1 MYAMLLLFLAGALT
15 LSGAPCCSIEVH
27 VANASSQPLAGALV
41 RTGAIESR
49 TDLQGDAIL
58 RVDAP
63 GPHTV
68 EASHP
73 GFQTLRQTVEATP
86 ERAVHVELLLPAARI
101 ESVTVEGASPDAPES
116 ATLAPLSAEQ
126 IKALPLDPPTVK
138 DALPLVPGVV
148 RTPEGRLSIS
158 GSPEYR
164 STLMVNALDTTDPA
178 TGQFGATVPI
188 DSVAS
193 LNVFR
198 SPFLAEYGR
207 FTAAVVVVDT
217 KRGGEKWHAELND
230 PTPELRLRSGHIR
243 GVRGF
248 TPRLSFSGP
257 LVRHRLYLF
266 QSAEYRLNKLPVF
279 SLPFPENETWRE
291 SWNSHT
297 QLDYVGASQVLTA
310 TVHLVPQKVKFEGL
324 DFYNPR
330 PATPDFRGREFHAG
344 LTDRLT
350 LGKAV
355 LESAVA
361 ASEFLGRTWPQGTGE
376 LQLTPVE
383 NLGNYFFQQQR
394 RARGYQWRESYSF
407 TRGAHSLRIGGE
419 AIHST
424 LTGVMQASP
433 FSIAA
438 GGRTISRVT
447 FLNAPPFAVSD
458 WESGFYAQDHWQV
471 KPAFAVDYGL
481 RADWQ
486 RLTGTLGLAPR
497 LALSWA
503 PFGDN
508 NTVLR
513 TGFGWFYDRVP
524 LVAGAFPA
532 YPTRIV
538 DGTLLENQTGSRD
551 AAGPLVFGPD
561 RPGNFAPRSRTGS
574 AQIEHRFG
582 ETVRLRAN
590 YMESH
595 SRGLLVVAPAVDAM
609 TLAGNGRSVYRQ
621 FEVVSRIVPRKGQ
634 ELFASYTRSSGRA
647 NINDL
652 VQYLGNTPPAVIRP
666 DVYATADLDTPHRI
680 LVWGVIPLNDRTRI
694 APLFEYRM
702 GRPYSALDAAQ
713 QYAGPPHGRRFP
725 PFLSL
730 DYRIAR
736 DIHVRKHAVQ
746 ISFSMFN
753 ATNHWNPDTVRLNIA
768 DPQFAEFLGQHKRRF
783 RLDFDFLF

>member
-1 MYAMLLLFLAGALT
+1 MSSVFFLFLVGALT
-15 LSGAPCCSIEVH
+15 LSADPCCSIQVH
-27 VANASSQPLAGALV
+27 VANDSSQPLADAVV
-41 RTGAIESR
+41 RAGAIESR
-49 TDLQGDAIL
+49 TDLQGNAVL
-58 RVDAP
+58 RVDVA
-63 GPHTV
+63 GPYTIEV
-68 EASHP
+68 SHP
-73 GFQTLRQTVEATP
+73 GFQTLRQTVQALADRT
-86 ERAVHVELLLPAARI
+86 VQVEMLLPAERV
-101 ESVTVEGASPDAPES
+101 ESVTVEGASPAGPES
-116 ATLAPLSAEQ
+116 ATVSPLSAEQ

-138 DALPLVPGVV
+138 DALPLVPGIV

-164 STLMVNALDTTDPA
+164 STLMVNALDTTDPS

-230 PTPELRLRSGHIR
+230 PTPELRLRSRHIR

-257 LVRHRLYLF
+257 LLRRRLYLF
-266 QSAEYRLNKLPVF
+266 QSAEYRVNKLPVF

-297 QLDYVGASQVLTA
+297 QIDYVGASQVLTA
-310 TVHLVPQKVKFEGL
+310 TVHLVPQKVKFGGL

-330 PATPDFRGREFHAG
+330 PVTPDSRGHEFHAG

-361 ASEFLGRTWPQGTGE
+361 ASEFLGRTWPQGKSE
-376 LQLTPVE
+376 MQLTPIE
-383 NLGNYFFQQQR
+383 SLGSYFFQQQR
-394 RARGYQWRESYSF
+394 RARGYQWRESYSV
-407 TRGAHSLRIGGE
+407 TRGTHSLRIGGE
-419 AIHST
+419 AIHSM
-424 LTGVMQASP
+424 LAGAMEASP
-433 FSIAA
+433 FSITLR
-438 GGRTISRVT
+438 GRPLSYVT
-447 FLNAPPFAVSD
+447 FLNAPAYTVSD
-458 WESGFYAQDHWQV
+458 WGSGFYAQDHWQV
-471 KPAFAVDYGL
+471 RPALAVDLGL

-486 RLTGTLGLAPR
+486 QLTRTIDLAPR

-508 NTVLR
+508 NTVVR

-524 LVAGAFPA
+524 LVAGAFAA
-532 YPTRIV
+532 YPARIV
-538 DGTLLENQTGSRD
+538 DGELLENRLGSRD
-551 AAGPLVFGPD
+551 AAGPLVFGPQ

-595 SRGLLVVAPAVDAM
+595 SRGLLMLAPTAGAM

-621 FEVVSRIVPRKGQ
+621 FEVVSRIVPGKGQ

-647 NINDL
+647 NLNDL
-652 VQYLGNTPPAVIRP
+652 VQYLGDTPQAVIRP
-666 DVYATADLDTPHRI
+666 EIFTTADLDTPHRI
-680 LVWGVIPLNDRTRI
+680 LVWGIVALNKRTRI
-694 APLFEYRM
+694 APLFEYRT
-702 GRPYSALDAAQ
+702 GRPYSVLDAAQ
-713 QYAGPPHGRRFP
+713 QYAGLPNSRRFP

-746 ISFSMFN
+746 LSFSMFN
-753 ATNHWNPDTVRLNIA
+753 VTNHWNPDTVRLNIA
-768 DPQFAEFLGQHKRRF
+768 DPQFGEFLGQHKRRF

>member
-1 MYAMLLLFLAGALT
+1 MSAVPLLLLAGALT
-15 LSGAPCCSIEVH
+15 LSGEPCCSIEVH

-41 RTGAIESR
+41 RTGVMQSL
-49 TDLQGDAIL
+49 TDLRGDAIL

-68 EASHP
+68 EVSHS
-73 GFQTLRQTVEATP
+73 GFQTLRQQVQATSQAAVRVEI
-86 ERAVHVELLLPAARI
+86 LLPAARV
-101 ESVTVEGASPDAPES
+101 ESVTVEGASPAAPES
-116 ATLAPLSAEQ
+116 ATMVPLDAGQ

-138 DALPLVPGVV
+138 DALPLVPGIV

-230 PTPELRLRSGHIR
+230 PTPELRLRSRHLR

-257 LVRHRLYLF
+257 LIRSRLYLF
-266 QSAEYRLNKLPVF
+266 QSSEYRLNKLPVF

-297 QLDYVGASQVLTA
+297 QLDYVGTSRVLTA
-310 TVHLVPQKVKFEGL
+310 TVHVAPQKVKFAGL

-330 PATPDFRGREFHAG
+330 PATPDSRGREFHAG
-344 LTDRLT
+344 ITDRLT

-361 ASEFLGRTWPQGTGE
+361 ASEFLGGAWPQGTAE
-376 LQLTPVE
+376 LQLTPTE
-383 NLGNYFFQQQR
+383 NLGNYFFQQHR
-394 RARGYQWRESYSF
+394 RARGYQWRESYAV
-407 TRGAHSLRIGGE
+407 TRGTHSLRIGGE

-424 LTGVMQASP
+424 LAGLMQASP

-438 GGRTISRVT
+438 GGSTLSRVT
-447 FLNAPPFAVSD
+447 FLNFPAFTVSD
-458 WESGFYAQDHWQV
+458 WENGFYAQDHWQV
-471 KPAFAVDYGL
+471 KPALAVDYGL

-497 LALSWA
+497 LGLSWA

-508 NTVLR
+508 NTVIR
-513 TGFGWFYDRVP
+513 AGFGWFYDRVP
-524 LVAGAFPA
+524 LVAGAFSA
-532 YPTRIV
+532 YPARTV
-538 DGTLLENQTGSRD
+538 DGVQLENRTSTRD
-551 AAGPLVFGPD
+551 AAGPLVFGPE
-561 RPGNFAPRSRTGS
+561 RPGNFAPRSRTSS
-574 AQIEHRFG
+574 AQLEHRFG
-582 ETVRLRAN
+582 EKVRLRAN
-590 YMESH
+590 YTESH
-595 SRGLLVVAPAVDAM
+595 SRGLLLLAPAPSAL

-621 FEVVSRIVPRKGQ
+621 FELVSRIVPRKGQ
-634 ELFASYTRSSGRA
+634 ELFASYTHSSGHA
-647 NINDL
+647 NLNDL
-652 VQYLGNTPPAVIRP
+652 VQYLGDTPPAVIRP
-666 DVYATADLDTPHRI
+666 DVFTTADLDTPHRI
-680 LVWGVIPLNDRTRI
+680 LVWGMISLNQRTRI
-694 APLFEYRM
+694 APLFEYRT
-702 GRPYSALDAAQ
+702 GSPYSALDAAQ
-713 QYAGPPHGRRFP
+713 QYAGPANARRFP

-746 ISFSMFN
+746 LSFSMFN
-753 ATNHWNPDTVRLNIA
+753 VTNHWNPDTVRRNVA
-768 DPQFAEFLGQHKRRF
+768 DPQFGEFLGQHKRRF

>member
-1 MYAMLLLFLAGALT
+1 MFAVLLLVLAGALT
-15 LSGAPCCSIEVH
+15 VSGDSCCSIEVH
-27 VANASSQPLAGALV
+27 VANASSQPLAGAAV

-49 TDLQGDAIL
+49 TDLQSEAIL

-73 GFQTLRQTVEATP
+73 GFQTLRQTVGAQAG
-86 ERAVHVELLLPAARI
+86 RAVRVEMLLPAARV
-101 ESVTVEGASPDAPES
+101 ESVTVQGASPAAPES
-116 ATLAPLSAEQ
+116 AAVDPLSAEQ

-138 DALPLVPGVV
+138 DALPLVPGIV

-217 KRGGEKWHAELND
+217 KRGGEKWHGELND
-230 PTPELRLRSGHIR
+230 PTPELRLRSRHIR

-248 TPRLSFSGP
+248 TPRVSFSGP
-257 LVRHRLYLF
+257 LIRKRLYLF

-279 SLPFPENETWRE
+279 ALPFPENETLRE

-297 QLDYVGASQVLTA
+297 QLDYLGASHVLTA
-310 TVHLVPQKVKFEGL
+310 TVHLVPQKVKFAGL

-350 LGKAV
+350 LGKGII
-355 LESAVA
+355 ESAVA
-361 ASEFLGRTWPQGTGE
+361 ASEFLGRTWPQGSVE

-383 NLGNYFFQQQR
+383 NLGNYFYRQQR
-394 RARGYQWRESYSF
+394 RARGYQWRESYSV

-424 LTGVMQASP
+424 LSGVMQASP

-438 GGRTISRVT
+438 GGHALSSVT
-447 FLNAPPFAVSD
+447 FLNSPRFAVSD
-458 WESGFYAQDHWQV
+458 WEGGFYAQDHWQV
-471 KPAFAVDYGL
+471 EPAFAVDFGL

-486 RLTGTLGLAPR
+486 RLTGTVGLAPR

-508 NTVLR
+508 NTVVR
-513 TGFGWFYDRVP
+513 MGFGWFYDRVP
-524 LVAGAFPA
+524 LVAGAFSA
-532 YPTRIV
+532 YPARIV
-538 DGTLLENQTGSRD
+538 DGALLENRVGSRD
-551 AAGPLVFGPD
+551 TAGPLVFGPE

-582 ETVRLRAN
+582 EIVRLRAN

-595 SRGLLVVAPAVDAM
+595 SRGLLVLSPSASAM

-621 FEVVSRIVPRKGQ
+621 LELVSRIVLRKGR

-647 NINDL
+647 DLNDL
-652 VQYLGNTPPAVIRP
+652 VQYLGDFPPPVIRP
-666 DVYATADLDTPHRI
+666 DVFTTADLDTPHRI

-694 APLFEYRM
+694 APLFEYRT
-702 GRPYSALDAAQ
+702 GRPYSALDAGQ
-713 QYAGPPHGRRFP
+713 QYAGPPNARRFP
-725 PFLSL
+725 AFLSL

-746 ISFSMFN
+746 LSFSMFN
-753 ATNHWNPDTVRLNIA
+753 VTNHWNPDTVRLNIA
-768 DPQFAEFLGQHKRRF
+768 DPQFGQFLGQHRRRF

>member
-1 MYAMLLLFLAGALT
+1 MSAVLFLFLAAALT
-15 LSGAPCCSIEVH
+15 LCADPCCSIEVH
-27 VANASSQPLAGALV
+27 VANASSQPLAGAV
-41 RTGAIESR
+41 VHTGAIESP
-49 TDLQGDAIL
+49 TDLHGDAIL
-58 RVDAP
+58 RVEVP
-63 GPHTV
+63 GPHMV

-73 GFQTLRQTVEATP
+73 GFQTMRQTVDAAP
-86 ERAVHVELLLPAARI
+86 ERAVHVEMLLPAARI
-101 ESVTVEGASPDAPES
+101 ESVTVEGASPAAPES
-116 ATLAPLSAEQ
+116 ATGAPLSAEQ
-126 IKALPLDPPTVK
+126 IKAMPLDAPTIK
-138 DALPLVPGVV
+138 DALPLVPGIV

-188 DSVAS
+188 DSVAT

-198 SPFLAEYGR
+198 NPYQAEYGR

-217 KRGGEKWHAELND
+217 KRGGERWHAELND

-243 GVRGF
+243 GIRGF

-257 LVRHRLYLF
+257 LIRHRLYLF
-266 QSAEYRLNKLPVF
+266 QSAEYRLNKVPVF
-279 SLPFPENETWRE
+279 VQPFPENETWRE

-310 TVHLVPQKVKFEGL
+310 TVHLVPQKVKFGGL

-330 PATPDFRGREFHAG
+330 PATPNFRGREFHAG

-350 LGKAV
+350 LGKGV

-361 ASEFLGRTWPQGTGE
+361 ASEFLGRTWPQGNGE
-376 LQLTPVE
+376 LQLTPVG

-394 RARGYQWRESYSF
+394 RARGYQWRESYSV
-407 TRGAHSLRIGGE
+407 TRGTHSLRIGGE

-424 LTGVMQASP
+424 LTGVMGASP

-438 GGRTISRVT
+438 GGRALSRVT
-447 FLNAPPFAVSD
+447 FLNAPPFAVSN
-458 WESGFYAQDHWQV
+458 WEGGFYGQDHWQL
-471 KPAFAVDYGL
+471 KPAFAADFGL

-486 RLTGTLGLAPR
+486 RLTGTVGLAPR
-497 LALSWA
+497 LAFSWA
-503 PFGDN
+503 PLGDN
-508 NTVLR
+508 NTVVR

-524 LVAGAFPA
+524 LVAGAFSA
-532 YPTRIV
+532 YPARIV
-538 DGTLLENQTGSRD
+538 DGALLENRTGSRD
-551 AAGPLVFGPD
+551 AAGPLVFGPE

-590 YMESH
+590 YTESH
-595 SRGLLVVAPAVDAM
+595 SRGLLVLAPSAGAM

-621 FEVVSRIVPRKGQ
+621 FELVSRIVPRKGQ

-647 NINDL
+647 NLNDL
-652 VQYLGNTPPAVIRP
+652 VQYLGDTPPAVIRP
-666 DVYATADLDTPHRI
+666 GVFTTADLDTPHRI
-680 LVWGVIPLNDRTRI
+680 LVWGVIPLNALTRI
-694 APLFEYRM
+694 APLFEYRT

-713 QYAGPPHGRRFP
+713 QYAGLPNARRFP
-725 PFLSL
+725 AFFSI

-736 DIHVRKHAVQ
+736 DIHIRKHAVQ
-746 ISFSMFN
+746 VSFSMFN
-753 ATNHWNPDTVRLNIA
+753 VTNHWNPDTVRLNVA
-768 DPQFAEFLGQHKRRF
+768 DPQFGEFLGQHKRRF